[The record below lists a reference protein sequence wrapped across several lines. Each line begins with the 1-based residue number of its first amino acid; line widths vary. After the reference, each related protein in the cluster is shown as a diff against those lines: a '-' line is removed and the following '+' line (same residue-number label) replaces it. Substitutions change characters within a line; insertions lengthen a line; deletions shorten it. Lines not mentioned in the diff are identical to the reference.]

1 MTISL
6 MPEFPNGMN
15 YAAVRDAATELW
27 NRLPT
32 EKDPAKAQQ
41 VLSRMITDS
50 RMNRVWLEL
59 YEKKPIDDKLSEQY
73 LHPGCVTYVSFA
85 ARNRRR
91 AAEVRA
97 KGGSLNERDAK
108 SLEGEADILERS
120 FDPRR
125 DPRWTEQDLAVRLFF
140 WHAYRGYVDLKP
152 LFLSELNDKKERLVE
167 VAKELRKQARTL
179 QSLSKDDNAQLL
191 ERMAS
196 ECLDNARRILPHP
209 DDGDPGII
217 IRKSD
222 NVELRTFA
230 AALSHATR
238 LLFEDEMQRIIA
250 IVADVVFN
258 QIEFDKDGKTTR
270 DKIREML
277 RQRTPC

>member
-41 VLSRMITDS
+41 VLSRMITDL

-59 YEKKPIDDKLSEQY
+59 YEKTQIDDKLSRQY

-108 SLEGEADILERS
+108 NLEVEADILERS
-120 FDPRR
+120 VDPRR

-191 ERMAS
+191 ERIAS
-196 ECLDNARRILPHP
+196 ECLDDARKILPHP
-209 DDGDPGII
+209 DDDDPGII

-238 LLFEDEMQRIIA
+238 LLFEDELHRIIA

-258 QIEFDKDGKTTR
+258 QVEFDKDGKTTR
-270 DKIREML
+270 EKVREML